1 MILRSGGEI
10 HLFHALKHFFEPS
23 YLKIP
28 IITDLNPGPT
38 YDVNAIN
45 ENYRKIGTKILQ
57 DAFDRVKSLG
67 IDETKILLK
76 LEEFISPDDFVEKYA
91 ADKKVELVVVGC
103 SGHHSKLRTVFLG
116 TVAQKIMNK
125 APCDVLVVR

>member
-1 MILRSGGEI
+1 MISRSGGEI

-45 ENYRKIGTKILQ
+45 ENYRKIGTKVLQ
-57 DAFDRVKSLG
+57 DAFDRVKAIG
-67 IDETKILLK
+67 IEDTKIILK
-76 LEEFISPDDFVEKYA
+76 LEEIMSPDQ
-91 ADKKVELVVVGC
+91 LSC
-103 SGHHSKLRTVFLG
+103 
-116 TVAQKIMNK
+116 
-125 APCDVLVVR
+125 